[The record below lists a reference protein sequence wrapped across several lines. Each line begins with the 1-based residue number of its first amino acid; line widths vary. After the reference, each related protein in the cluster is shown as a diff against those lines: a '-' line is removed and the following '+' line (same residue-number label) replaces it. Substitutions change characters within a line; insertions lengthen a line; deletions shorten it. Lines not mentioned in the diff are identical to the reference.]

1 MKPRFKS
8 NLNQKTCSTR
18 CSNERWTTEKI
29 GVSKM
34 TISFKYRIILTML
47 AIGAL
52 AVGGCR
58 GGSQSQESSSSQ
70 PSSCLTDTKLVDQNG
85 NNVTLASLK
94 GKPIVVDFIYTSC
107 PGTCLMET
115 AKLANVALRLGP
127 ELGSKVSIV
136 SITVDPE
143 HDGPKQLL
151 DYSRQQGADEK
162 GWYFL
167 TGSPA
172 DVDSAL
178 GGFKVIRE
186 KEPDGSV
193 THIVSMFLV
202 GPDGREIREYNGEI
216 VKPANIVNDVNKL
229 TNG

>member
-1 MKPRFKS
+1 
-8 NLNQKTCSTR
+8 
-18 CSNERWTTEKI
+18 
-29 GVSKM
+29 M
-34 TISFKYRIILTML
+34 TAAFNHRMMLMMLT
-47 AIGAL
+47 ICAL
-52 AVGGCR
+52 AVSGCNS
-58 GGSQSQESSSSQ
+58 GTQSEQAAGAQ
-70 PSSCLTDTKLVDQNG
+70 PSSCLTDATLVDQNG
-85 NNVTLASLK
+85 SYVSLASLK
-94 GKPIVVDFIYTSC
+94 GKPMVVDFIYTSC

-172 DVDSAL
+172 AIDRAL
-178 GGFKVIRE
+178 GGFKVFRE

-193 THIVSMFLV
+193 SHIVSMFLV
-202 GPDGREIREYNGEI
+202 GPDGRELHEYNGEI
-216 VKPANIVNDVNKL
+216 VKPASIVDDVNKSL
-229 TNG
+229 SNG

>member
-1 MKPRFKS
+1 
-8 NLNQKTCSTR
+8 
-18 CSNERWTTEKI
+18 
-29 GVSKM
+29 M
-34 TISFKYRIILTML
+34 TISFNYRILLTTL

-52 AVGGCR
+52 AAGGCR
-58 GGSQSQESSSSQ
+58 GGSQPPASYDSQASN
-70 PSSCLTDTKLVDQNG
+70 CLTDTKLVDQNG
-85 NNVTLASLK
+85 ANVSLASLK
-94 GKPIVVDFIYTSC
+94 GKPLVVDFIYTSC

-127 ELGSKVSIV
+127 ELGQKVSIV

-172 DVDSAL
+172 DVDRAL
-178 GGFKVIRE
+178 GGFKVFRE

-193 THIVSMFLV
+193 SHIVSMFLV
-202 GPDGREIREYNGEI
+202 GPDGRELKEYNGEI
-216 VKPANIVNDVNKL
+216 VKPANIVNDVNQSL
-229 TNG
+229 TKG

>member
-1 MKPRFKS
+1 MKAIFFRR
-8 NLNQKTCSTR
+8 L
-18 CSNERWTTEKI
+18 I
-29 GVSKM
+29 VSAV
-34 TISFKYRIILTML
+34 IV
-47 AIGAL
+47 AGAL
-52 AVGGCR
+52 GVGGCHS
-58 GGSQSQESSSSQ
+58 GAQSEQASNAQS
-70 PSSCLTDTKLVDQNG
+70 SSCLTDAKLVDQNG
-85 NNVTLASLK
+85 ANVSLTSLK
-94 GKPIVVDFIYTSC
+94 GKPMVVDFIYTSC

-172 DVDSAL
+172 DIDRTL
-178 GGFKVIRE
+178 GGFKMFRE

-193 THIVSMFLV
+193 SHIVSMFLV
-202 GPDGREIREYNGEI
+202 GPDGRELHEYNGEI
-216 VKPANIVNDVNKL
+216 VKPASIVDDVNKSL